1 MRQIKV
7 FKYCLRCGNK
17 AEAKNNHL
25 VCSVCGL
32 HFYMNPKAC
41 TSVILQNRAGKYLL
55 VKRAYEPKKGYWD
68 FPGGFAEEDE
78 DFEECSRREV
88 KEELGIEIQ
97 DLKYLSTHKDN
108 YSYQHVG
115 YRTIGVSYVTEFPES
130 SKIVIADDVADY
142 KFFNLED
149 IPMDELAFP
158 STHEMIEKLKERK
171 K

>member
-1 MRQIKV
+1 MRQIQV

-17 AEAKNNHL
+17 AEAKDNHL

-41 TSVILQNRAGKYLL
+41 TSVILQNGAGKYLL

-108 YSYQHVG
+108 YDYQG
-115 YRTIGVSYVTEFPES
+115 INYRAIGVSYLSQLPEG
-130 SKIVIADDVADY
+130 SKLQPADDVASY
-142 KFFNLED
+142 KFFSLEE
-149 IPMDELAFP
+149 IPMDRLAFP
-158 STHEMIEKLKERK
+158 SMHEMVKKLKSLK
-171 K
+171 V